1 MSIDRY
7 AQQIAAASKSKVT
20 AAKQVSKDNAKKTR
34 QREKRGMKDATS
46 AAVTADIW
54 QDREG
59 KARPAEERRRQ
70 GSWVLRDGE
79 DAGVTMAVDEHAHVL
94 DQLAAKGIIDS
105 DQCQAGHDFAMLME
119 RTRLVAGGRSC
130 LNMDP
135 VGHEGDAEPTHSEL
149 READERRDLN
159 KRMGSWVWSEMRMVC
174 HQGFWP
180 DRLDGLH
187 EGLDV
192 AAKYWMGGKK

>member
-7 AQQIAAASKSKVT
+7 AQQIAAVSKAKVVASTK
-20 AAKQVSKDNAKKTR
+20 VSKDQAKKAR
-34 QREKRGMKDATS
+34 QRENKRMRQEAS
-46 AAVTADIW
+46 AAVVADIW

-59 KARPAEERRRQ
+59 KARPTEERRRQ

-79 DAGVTMAVDEHAHVL
+79 DAGVTVAVDEHAHVL

-105 DQCQAGHDFAMLME
+105 DQQQAGHDFAALLE

-135 VGHEGDAEPTHSEL
+135 VGHEGDAEPTHGEL
-149 READERRDLN
+149 RDAAERRDLN
-159 KRMGSWVWSEMRMVC
+159 QRMGAWVWSEMRMVC

-180 DRLDGLH
+180 ERLDRLR